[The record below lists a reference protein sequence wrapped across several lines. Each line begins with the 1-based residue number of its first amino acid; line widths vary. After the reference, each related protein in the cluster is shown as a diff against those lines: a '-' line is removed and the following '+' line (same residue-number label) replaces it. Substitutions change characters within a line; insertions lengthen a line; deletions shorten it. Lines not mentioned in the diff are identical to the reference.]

1 MKLSR
6 LLSEAVSG
14 VVAKFGYKT
23 GRKYVLVLGK
33 YMSSKKSKGKSLP
46 TGEAVAGIDLEGVY
60 KGSASDRGHP
70 GRQKKFYPGFGQ
82 EGLDALRRN
91 LPMILGYVDGEEI
104 TNKPKVNIEAIKAI
118 KDKHGNEG
126 IMKLRELLKEAE
138 VDPEGWRHKIVHP
151 DEMTTDIIKTIEN
164 VTSLNMKQRPL
175 KSTTATEG
183 RYAMGRYGIPDS
195 TVNAIFERFYRTYLI
210 GEIKSSAQETGMV
223 GGIILDKLTS
233 LPDIEQSKKLL
244 EAARK
249 DLDNFIENIVPELEE
264 PKPEEPEAPPIE
276 ELPPGEPEIEVA
288 EPDEP
293 EYGTP
298 PEVGLAPKGV
308 GAPELEPPEPED
320 ILKSKELQRKPSME
334 IELPEAP
341 PEAPEEISHLE
352 QEKIKNMAKNIIVKK
367 KLKKKLTS
375 PEPEVALEPEDMPAG
390 AKSEEP
396 IEEPILKQKPKRVRK
411 PKIVEPDEEIA

>member
-1 MKLSR
+1 MKLAR

-23 GRKYVLVLGK
+23 GRKYILVLGK
-33 YMSSKKSKGKSLP
+33 YMSSKKSKGKPLP

-60 KGSASDRGHP
+60 KGAASDRGHP
-70 GRQKKFYPGFGQ
+70 GRAKKFYPGFGQ

-91 LPMILGYVDGEEI
+91 LPMILGYVAGDEI
-104 TNKPKVNIEAIKAI
+104 ANKPKVNIEAIKAI

-126 IMKLRELLKEAE
+126 IMKLREVLKEAE
-138 VDPEGWRHKIVHP
+138 ADPEGWRHKIVHP
-151 DEMTTDIIKTIEN
+151 DEMTTDIIKTIED

-210 GEIKSSAQETGMV
+210 GDIKSSAQETGMV

-249 DLDNFIENIVPELEE
+249 DLDNFIENVVPELEA
-264 PKPEEPEAPPIE
+264 PKPEEPEAPPTE
-276 ELPPGEPEIEVA
+276 ELPPEAPEA
-288 EPDEP
+288 EIASPDEP
-293 EYGTP
+293 EYGEP
-298 PEVGLAPKGV
+298 PEVEPAPKGV
-308 GAPELEPPEPED
+308 GIRPEPEPPEPED
-320 ILKSKELQRKPSME
+320 ILKSKSLQRKPSID

-341 PEAPEEISHLE
+341 PEAPSKLE
-352 QEKIKNMAKNIIVKK
+352 QEKIKDMAKKAVVKK
-367 KLKKKLTS
+367 ELKKKLTS
-375 PEPEVALEPEDMPAG
+375 PEPEVALEPEEIPE
-390 AKSEEP
+390 EEP
-396 IEEPILKQKPKRVRK
+396 EEPILKQKPKRK
-411 PKIVEPDEEIA
+411 PKIEEPDIEIA